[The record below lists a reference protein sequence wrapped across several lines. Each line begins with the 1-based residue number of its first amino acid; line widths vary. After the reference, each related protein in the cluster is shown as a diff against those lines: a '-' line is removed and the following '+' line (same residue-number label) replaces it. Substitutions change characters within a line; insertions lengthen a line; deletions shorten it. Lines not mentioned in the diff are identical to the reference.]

1 MTTFAIRLTFA
12 LTSDSLRL
20 TSDVLRLGSDA
31 CNAISRGLR

>member
-12 LTSDSLRL
+12 SLSDSLRL

-31 CNAISRGLR
+31 CNAISRSLR